1 MMKTVL
7 IVDDHAIV
15 REGLK
20 AILQKMGFSKVR
32 EASSGRKALE
42 LVFHNEFS
50 VIVLDINM
58 TGMDGIEIL
67 KQIRGHDKTVPV
79 LVLSM
84 YTEEHYAIRA
94 MRNGASGYLTKD
106 SITTELETAVQKI
119 ISGRKY
125 ISAALAERLAESLS
139 AETSDKPHERL
150 TDREFQV
157 MRLMLQ
163 GKSPSEMAEELHL
176 SIKTISTHRVNIFEK
191 LDIKSMVDLVRY
203 AIRHDLCEWTR
214 S

>member
-20 AILQKMGFSKVR
+20 AILQKMGFSKVQ

-42 LVFHNEFS
+42 LIFGNEFS
-50 VIVLDINM
+50 AIVLDINM
-58 TGMDGIEIL
+58 PGMDGIEIL

-84 YTEEHYAIRA
+84 YAEEHYAIRA
-94 MRNGASGYLTKD
+94 MRHGASGYLTKD
-106 SITTELETAVQKI
+106 SITTELETAVQKV

-125 ISAALAERLAESLS
+125 ISAALAEQLAETLS
-139 AETSDKPHERL
+139 AETLAKPHERL
-150 TDREFQV
+150 TNREFQV

-191 LDIKSMVDLVRY
+191 LDLKSMVDLVRY
-203 AIRHDLCEWTR
+203 AIRHDLFE
-214 S
+214 